1 MGTQNQNLPS
11 FIIIEPH
18 SPCAGGQVWGADFLP
33 EAHQGKRVVLGNNP
47 VPNIKPRVPNKLQ
60 ELELAALRRR
70 NQQHLAK
77 QPDNPELTARI
88 RAFESAFGMQM
99 AVPEA
104 FDFARETDATH
115 GLYGLQRGQTNGFGW
130 Q

>member
-1 MGTQNQNLPS
+1 M
-11 FIIIEPH
+11 
-18 SPCAGGQVWGADFLP
+18 
-33 EAHQGKRVVLGNNP
+33 
-47 VPNIKPRVPNKLQ
+47 PNMKPRVPNKLQ

-77 QPDNPELTARI
+77 QPDNPELTART